1 MDSVF
6 LDTSYVIALAVEG
19 DTYHEKALQLADQI
33 EEEGLPVITTRP
45 VVLEIGN
52 YLATPNRRPQT
63 ISYIE
68 TLRREP
74 AVEVMPLSEEL
85 FERGFD
91 LYRERSDKSWGLTD
105 CISFVVMDER
115 NMRDAL
121 TADGDFRQAGFNAL
135 LRG

>member
-1 MDSVF
+1 MNSVF

-74 AVEVMPLSEEL
+74 AVEVVPLSEEL

>member
-19 DTYHEKALQLADQI
+19 DTCHEEALQLADRI
-33 EEEGLPVITTRP
+33 EEERIPVITTRP

-52 YLATPNRRPQT
+52 YLAAPNRRPQT

-105 CISFVVMDER
+105 CISFVVMDEW